1 MRIAPACVP
10 AYVPEDT
17 PAGRPAVGAIVYR
30 FAIIVV
36 GLRLAGRNCRLRIIL
51 GVLVASLLAAGCSYS
66 FKGGTVPP
74 HLKSVAIPVVE
85 DVSGYGDPSLRDQ
98 FTREL
103 TQRFISDATLELAD
117 RNTADAVLEGT
128 IIDVRDAPN
137 VLQGGENVAQ
147 RRITVRVKMAFNDL
161 KLRKTVWD
169 KEFSNWGDYP
179 SGGGLTERQ
188 KGIGE
193 AVRKLTEDIL
203 TDTVAGW

>member
-1 MRIAPACVP
+1 M
-10 AYVPEDT
+10 DS
-17 PAGRPAVGAIVYR
+17 
-30 FAIIVV
+30 
-36 GLRLAGRNCRLRIIL
+36 RNRRLRIADCGLQIL
-51 GVLVASLLAAGCSYS
+51 SGVLAASLLVAGCSYS

-117 RNTADAVLEGT
+117 RNTADAALEGS
-128 IIDVRDAPN
+128 IIEVRDVPN

-179 SGGGLTERQ
+179 SGGGLTQRQ
-188 KGIGE
+188 EGIGE

-203 TDTVAGW
+203 NDTVAGW